1 MLEKLRE
8 EAKQKKQRPPD
19 ENDMFRLWS
28 VIEVKKFTTN
38 IVNKR
43 YVLILNEP
51 FNVIYKEL
59 ENRIGNPIEY

>member
-1 MLEKLRE
+1 
-8 EAKQKKQRPPD
+8 
-19 ENDMFRLWS
+19 MFRLWS

-59 ENRIGNPIEY
+59 DNRIGNPIEY